1 MTEVEYAAEVVG
13 DLVFQNVE
21 GGEVHI
27 AGARFDQERRV
38 VVFTIAGSAIPAPKK
53 VRPMVRL
60 EDGKF
65 FTRFQPA

>member
-13 DLVFQNVE
+13 DMLFQNVV
-21 GGEVHI
+21 GGEVRI
-27 AGARFDQERRV
+27 VGARFDADRQV
-38 VVFTIAGSAIPAPKK
+38 VVFSIAGSAIPAPSK

-65 FTRFQPA
+65 FTRFEPV